1 VAEGSLVNPTV
12 PVSPA
17 SRPRRRGLATL
28 IAVIGVVI
36 ASTLIWNASNAAFTA
51 TTTNGSNSFSAGTVG
66 LTDNDSNG
74 VLFNVGSLKPG
85 ATGSACLRVT
95 YNGSLASAVK
105 LYASSPSATAS
116 LDTYITLKV
125 EEGAFASVPA
135 FPACTSFVAAGAPIS
150 NGPLSTFTTNSTSYA
165 TGVGTWAP
173 NGAAQTKDYQFT
185 YTLSSAAPD
194 SVQGATASLT
204 LVWEAQN
211 S

>member
-1 VAEGSLVNPTV
+1 MHQTV
-12 PVSPA
+12 PVSCAP
-17 SRPRRRGLATL
+17 RPRRRGLPTL

-51 TTTNGSNSFSAGTVG
+51 TTTNGLNSFSAGTVS

-74 VLFNVGSLKPG
+74 VLFNVGALTPG

-105 LYASSPSATAS
+105 LYTASPSATAS

-135 FPACTSFVAAGAPIS
+135 FPACTSFVAAGAPVY
-150 NGPLSTFTTNSTSYA
+150 NNLLSSFTTNSTTHA

-185 YTLSSAAPD
+185 YTLSAAAPD
-194 SVQGATASLT
+194 AVQGATASLT
-204 LVWEAQN
+204 LVWEAQ
-211 S
+211 SI